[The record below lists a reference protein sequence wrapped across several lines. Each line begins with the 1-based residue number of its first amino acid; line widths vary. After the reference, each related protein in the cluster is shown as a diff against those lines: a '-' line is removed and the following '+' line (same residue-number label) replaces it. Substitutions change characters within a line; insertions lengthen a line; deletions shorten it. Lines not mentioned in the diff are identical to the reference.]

1 MSVPGLAH
9 PPTLKESQMPSV
21 LLQTDPAPKRCAL
34 ETFDWAADG
43 VIDPHKIAEKRANE
57 ARKNAALVSILR
69 CMYQEIKGSR

>member
-34 ETFDWAADG
+34 ETFAVG
-43 VIDPHKIAEKRANE
+43 KMRELKLCEGI
-57 ARKNAALVSILR
+57 VSKHGGDL
-69 CMYQEIKGSR
+69 YDL